1 MISNILVPT
10 DGSETA
16 QKAARYAIDLATQLK
31 CSIIVLS
38 IVDNRSLIAQTIPA
52 EENARHIIEPIE
64 DYLREAAE
72 EYAGEI
78 KDICDKKG
86 VQSKILVTSGHPAE
100 EITKQAESSNA
111 DLIVMGSHGR
121 SALAAALLGSVTYG
135 IIHKETKIPVLLIRR

>member
-1 MISNILVPT
+1 VPT
-10 DGSETA
+10 DGSEKA

-72 EYAGEI
+72 EYAREI
-78 KDICDKKG
+78 KNICDKKG
-86 VQSKILVTSGHPAE
+86 VRSKILVTSGHPAE
-100 EITKQAESSNA
+100 EITKQADSSNA

-121 SALAAALLGSVTYG
+121 SALAAALFGSVTYNT
-135 IIHKETKIPVLLIRR
+135 IHKEASQ